1 MCLAPMWGDSNV
13 GTIWEA
19 ACCSSQCECVR
30 VRVCTSYSATSLG
43 SSVPISSLEVALGTP
58 GQWVTCGQ
66 GILSPTA
73 QSSLVPVLVMVRPC
87 KEAATRGHCCSSV
100 LAATWGQLGR
110 RAG

>member
-1 MCLAPMWGDSNV
+1 MCLAAMWGDSTV

-19 ACCSSQCECVR
+19 VCCSSQCECVR
-30 VRVCTSYSATSLG
+30 VRVCTSCYPTSLG

-58 GQWVTCGQ
+58 GGWVTCGE

-73 QSSLVPVLVMVRPC
+73 QSLLVPVLMMVRTC

-100 LAATWGQLGR
+100 LATTWGQLGC